1 MAEQAGVDLY
11 LEPLNVTTDHPGN
24 FLRDTR
30 TAAELVRL
38 VGSPRLRVLFDL
50 YHMQLSE
57 GHLCDTIRQY
67 ADTFGHVHAA
77 DAPGR
82 HEPGTGEIAFPR
94 VYQALEQAGYT
105 GFVSYELFPAR
116 STAEAVA
123 GHPGLRL
130 TGLHIFKE
138 RKGPR
143 ICGLSRHI
151 SPGTSGSWPAC

>member
-1 MAEQAGVDLY
+1 MGPDGGVLDPRDDLSHTVKLCALYDGLRASAALAEQAGVDLY

-123 GHPGLRL
+123 AIRA
-130 TGLHIFKE
+130 
-138 RKGPR
+138 
-143 ICGLSRHI
+143 
-151 SPGTSGSWPAC
+151 SG

>member
-1 MAEQAGVDLY
+1 M
-11 LEPLNVTTDHPGN
+11 
-24 FLRDTR
+24 
-30 TAAELVRL
+30 
-38 VGSPRLRVLFDL
+38 GSPRLRVLFDL

-105 GFVSYELFPAR
+105 GFVSYELFPSR

-123 GHPGLRL
+123 AIRA
-130 TGLHIFKE
+130 
-138 RKGPR
+138 
-143 ICGLSRHI
+143 
-151 SPGTSGSWPAC
+151 SG